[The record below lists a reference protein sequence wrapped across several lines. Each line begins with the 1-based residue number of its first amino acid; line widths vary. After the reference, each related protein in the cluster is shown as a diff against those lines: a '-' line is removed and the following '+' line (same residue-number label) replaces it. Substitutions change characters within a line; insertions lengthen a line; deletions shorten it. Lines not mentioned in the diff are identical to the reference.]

1 MWGCQFRDWNSP
13 RGSGHSRETSPP
25 WPGADPDGG
34 CAEGTVQGEGLSGDP
49 PTLHCYSALP
59 APDMPPPPTWALVLR
74 HLPGP
79 PQEGG
84 VLWTSLL
91 AHRLTHSGA
100 GSLWP
105 HAWRL
110 EFRNEPLS
118 SDECLMPGIPPRSA
132 LCPRAAPSS
141 RQAHP
146 PAVPLGAGGQ
156 EAGGGEPWSSGRG
169 CNPALHGA
177 PGSA

>member
-1 MWGCQFRDWNSP
+1 MAADTPGKHLLPGLGQTQMVAVQGALCRG
-13 RGSGHSRETSPP
+13 RGSRER
-25 WPGADPDGG
+25 
-34 CAEGTVQGEGLSGDP
+34 P

-74 HLPGP
+74 HLSGP

-84 VLWTSLL
+84 VLWTSRL

-110 EFRNEPLS
+110 EFRN
-118 SDECLMPGIPPRSA
+118 
-132 LCPRAAPSS
+132 
-141 RQAHP
+141 
-146 PAVPLGAGGQ
+146 
-156 EAGGGEPWSSGRG
+156 
-169 CNPALHGA
+169 
-177 PGSA
+177 